1 MAGRSAC
8 RSCRGTRSISGAP
21 APITLPA
28 ALGRV
33 ELPHYVTVQRPHDAD
48 ARHHGRTGVFDDQ
61 EHRFDRGLPLRELL
75 FGLRKHLDI
84 SGGVLEGDELPAAR
98 QRDRIIELAFP
109 TPAANGANP
118 SCRIR
123 SSSHPAA
130 GALRPFRTRYTSDRA
145 RPAPPQVQACSPSH
159 GRSGWLSH
167 TQPQSSQTEHFM
179 ACQAYQDFCNE
190 SSLRPIRPC
199 LGSIQRFGEAR
210 RVSSG
215 NRASGRFFPAK
226 IRAHIGA
233 FLAAN
238 LACSGSS
245 DVIRPSVAADCCP
258 MAALAVRLL
267 DQRRASQVDP

>member
-48 ARHHGRTGVFDDQ
+48 ARHHGRTGMF
-61 EHRFDRGLPLRELL
+61 ERPGASLRPRPATPRAAVRPSEA
-75 FGLRKHLDI
+75 
-84 SGGVLEGDELPAAR
+84 SGYIGRRPRGDELPAAR